1 MVAGIRFGYVRV
13 STIQQNEGRQMEA
26 LAAYGL
32 RREDITVEKLSGKD
46 RNRPGL
52 ESLLGKVRAGDSVV
66 VTSIDRLGRS
76 TRDILNIVDELKGK
90 EVTLVCLSQNLD
102 TSTPMGKCVLT
113 ILAAFAEM
121 ERNNIKERQAE
132 GIALAKREG
141 RYKGRG
147 KKDLPELERIW
158 GKWKRGEVSAAQA
171 AKLLGV
177 SRSTFYRR
185 VGQLEESQIIDL

>member
-1 MVAGIRFGYVRV
+1 
-13 STIQQNEGRQMEA
+13 MEA

-52 ESLLGKVRAGDSVV
+52 ESVLGKVRAGDMVV
-66 VTSIDRLGRS
+66 VSSIDRLGRN
-76 TRDILNIVDELKGK
+76 TRDILNIVAELETKGA
-90 EVTLVCLSQNLD
+90 TLVCLNQNLD
-102 TSTPMGKCVLT
+102 TSTPIGKCVLT
-113 ILAAFAEM
+113 ILASFAEM

-132 GIALAKREG
+132 GIALAKRDG

-147 KKDLPELERIW
+147 KKNLPELEGIW
-158 GKWKRGEVSAAQA
+158 GKWRRGEVSAGQA

-185 VGQLEESQIIDL
+185 VELLEESQIIDL